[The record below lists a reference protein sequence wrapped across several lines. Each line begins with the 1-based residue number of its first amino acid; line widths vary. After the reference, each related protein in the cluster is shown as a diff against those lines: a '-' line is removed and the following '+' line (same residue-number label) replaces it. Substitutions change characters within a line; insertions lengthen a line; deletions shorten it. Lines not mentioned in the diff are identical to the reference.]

1 VTAIERPKFVT
12 VPLADGLKWRGGGG
26 WHFEEKMDGE
36 FSIDEIEC
44 ATIVGEQMRDGRFF
58 AFDITHCKGYD
69 LRPLPLKERLCTL
82 SDVLASLQIPASSIV
97 RPAHSAN
104 GGEFLEAVLARGG
117 EGVVAKLLDAPYG
130 QPWHKCK
137 RVQTFDLVVTDKAA
151 PSIRLATVQGE
162 DRGWCCARAAF
173 EQITIGDI
181 VEVAAYALT
190 GKGKLREPRFV
201 RIRKDKMAE

>member
-26 WHFEEKMDGE
+26 WRYEEKIDGVWRTMGWMGFDLCGE
-36 FSIDEIEC
+36 EKDGAFYAFDVVALGGQDLRRKPLRERLAQLDEIERLAPGC
-44 ATIVGEQMRDGRFF
+44 
-58 AFDITHCKGYD
+58 
-69 LRPLPLKERLCTL
+69 LK
-82 SDVLASLQIPASSIV
+82 
-97 RPAHSAN
+97 RPAIGN
-104 GGEFLEAVLARGG
+104 GAEFLEAVLARGG

-162 DRGWCCARAAF
+162 DRGWCCARAALDGI
-173 EQITIGDI
+173 QIGDI
-181 VEVAAYALT
+181 VEVAAYSLT
-190 GKGKLREPRFV
+190 AQGKLREPRFV
-201 RIRKDKMAE
+201 RVRKDKML